1 MSRKVTQPQNNAAK
15 QIGSSGYFTL
25 LVSSETECRP
35 PNEDRIRGIAQ

>member
-1 MSRKVTQPQNNAAK
+1 MSQRLVELRSPVAEQDK
-15 QIGSSGYFTL
+15 SSGYFTL